1 LRVYLG
7 YPESLTPHGRFK
19 LKDLFLKEVD
29 VDYLSVPIEVKRKLL
44 SLLENLEEKS
54 YIFIGN
60 VIYDA
65 IDILEFA
72 LFSCE
77 PRSVKEVIL
86 PGYLYGKPTFL
97 VRNLFEK
104 TFASRVSIYY
114 DFNLFSTETLV
125 LNIGYTRSSFS
136 LGGTFLSVI
145 PVGEFHMVDLLGNYL
160 FNRFLLE
167 KGISN
172 TELRKKGLR
181 GELLD
186 RFRSFAGKVLFK
198 GLKKVELEDYN
209 YRRDIDPKEVDLA
222 LSPVT
227 GSSNYGDFVEKA
239 SDLASALVLSLYHF
253 EEVLRERPKVKEVAV
268 IGRLKSPFIKVIQR
282 IFPLP
287 VREVKEEELLSLSP
301 VNRNFKVHLKRVEF
315 PNYRELPAV
324 EADPIAPTEVSV
336 RNLRL
341 FFNRKDLRGVRLIEE
356 LTEGSLSGK
365 ELESFVYELLYIM
378 KRSSFRS
385 REEIAY
391 LNYAIAALSRL
402 TIPKELF
409 DKVLEEMARKAF
421 NWLLPMKT
429 KLNILYFCYRF
440 AEKIKNTDLQVFPPL
455 LLSYIRDKK
464 LSEGERNFV
473 WTAAKS
479 IYSVQYESQK

>member
-1 LRVYLG
+1 
-7 YPESLTPHGRFK
+7 
-19 LKDLFLKEVD
+19 
-29 VDYLSVPIEVKRKLL
+29 
-44 SLLENLEEKS
+44 
-54 YIFIGN
+54 
-60 VIYDA
+60 
-65 IDILEFA
+65 
-72 LFSCE
+72 
-77 PRSVKEVIL
+77 
-86 PGYLYGKPTFL
+86 
-97 VRNLFEK
+97 
-104 TFASRVSIYY
+104 
-114 DFNLFSTETLV
+114 
-125 LNIGYTRSSFS
+125 
-136 LGGTFLSVI
+136 
-145 PVGEFHMVDLLGNYL
+145 
-160 FNRFLLE
+160 
-167 KGISN
+167 
-172 TELRKKGLR
+172 
-181 GELLD
+181 
-186 RFRSFAGKVLFK
+186 
-198 GLKKVELEDYN
+198 
-209 YRRDIDPKEVDLA
+209 
-222 LSPVT
+222 
-227 GSSNYGDFVEKA
+227 
-239 SDLASALVLSLYHF
+239 
-253 EEVLRERPKVKEVAV
+253 
-268 IGRLKSPFIKVIQR
+268 LKSPFIKVIQR

-402 TIPKELF
+402 TIPEELF